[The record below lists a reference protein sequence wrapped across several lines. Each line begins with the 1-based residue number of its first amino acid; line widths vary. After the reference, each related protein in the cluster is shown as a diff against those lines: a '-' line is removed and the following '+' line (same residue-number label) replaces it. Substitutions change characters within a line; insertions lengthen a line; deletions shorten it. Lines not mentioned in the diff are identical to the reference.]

1 MYSTVHTLGQTPG
14 LCHRVPRGR
23 GWGLGLDD
31 EMKCTE
37 RGPVL
42 AISAAPT
49 GTTQSTVT
57 ESQTP
62 PQSRMISE
70 PAAGRRSCQMSHD
83 AFASEAVPES
93 ASLSTSS
100 NPRHARR
107 TLAALAAFTALAALS
122 MFAPRAEA
130 QRPFAIRPNVGV
142 FVPTGDQKD
151 LLDNAVLV
159 GLQASYDIT
168 PSFALVGSFG
178 WAPTKDLTLANEKVD
193 LFQYDLGIQGR
204 LPNLTPSAGVSTR
217 PYATLGAGGR
227 TYNYRDISDADAQTN
242 FLGYGALGV
251 DFAQAT
257 GPLGLR
263 LEARDNVTAFKG
275 LQGELAERKA
285 RNDLQFSAGLTL
297 AF

>member
-1 MYSTVHTLGQTPG
+1 MSRNTI
-14 LCHRVPRGR
+14 
-23 GWGLGLDD
+23 D
-31 EMKCTE
+31 
-37 RGPVL
+37 
-42 AISAAPT
+42 SA
-49 GTTQSTVT
+49 
-57 ESQTP
+57 E
-62 PQSRMISE
+62 
-70 PAAGRRSCQMSHD
+70 
-83 AFASEAVPES
+83 VPES
-93 ASLSTSS
+93 PSVARSS
-100 NPRHARR
+100 NALR
-107 TLAALAAFTALAALS
+107 TGRALTALVALS
-122 MFAPRAEA
+122 ALFALSPLTPRVEA
-130 QRPFAIRPNVGV
+130 QKSFAIRPSVGA

-178 WAPTKDLTLANEKVD
+178 WAPSKDLTLANEKID
-193 LFQYDLGIQGR
+193 IFQYDLGIEGR
-204 LPNLTPSAGVSTR
+204 LPDLTPSAGISTR

-227 TYNYRDISDADAQTN
+227 TYDYRDVSDADARTN

-275 LQGELAERKA
+275 LVDELPERKA
-285 RNDLQFSAGLTL
+285 RNDLQFTAGLTI